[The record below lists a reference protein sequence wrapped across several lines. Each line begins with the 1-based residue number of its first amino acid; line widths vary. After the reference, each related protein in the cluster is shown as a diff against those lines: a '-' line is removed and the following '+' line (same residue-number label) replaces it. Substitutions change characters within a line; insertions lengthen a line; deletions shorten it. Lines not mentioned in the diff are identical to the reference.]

1 MSRDIATATG
11 SSAARAAAA
20 PRAVRRTAA
29 VLGFALL
36 TAIGARIAVP
46 LPGSPVPFTFEVVAV
61 LAAGFLLGPKLGAS
75 SQLAF
80 LAAGAAGLPVFA
92 AGGGLA
98 YLLGPTGGYLLAY
111 PVAAYVVGRI
121 AKGRG
126 LGGQTAGLLAGVLV
140 IYLGGV
146 AWLMPSLGPG
156 GAIAAGAAPFVLVD
170 LLKVFLVLLVGRRA
184 APRLSRLLA

>member
-1 MSRDIATATG
+1 MSRDITTATG
-11 SSAARAAAA
+11 SSASGAAAA
-20 PRAVRRTAA
+20 PRALRRAAA
-29 VLGFALL
+29 VLGFAVL

-61 LAAGFLLGPKLGAS
+61 LAAGFLLGPRLGAA
-75 SQLAF
+75 SQLTY

-111 PVAAYVVGRI
+111 PVAALVVGLI
-121 AKGRG
+121 ARDRG
-126 LGGQTAGLLAGVLV
+126 LGWQTVGLLAGVAL

-146 AWLMPSLGPG
+146 AWLTPALGAG
-156 GAIAAGAAPFVLVD
+156 RAIALGAAPFVLVD
-170 LLKVFLVLLVGRRA
+170 LLKVLLVLLAGRRM
-184 APRLSRLLA
+184 APGLSRLLA

>member
-1 MSRDIATATG
+1 MSRDIATAAG
-11 SSAARAAAA
+11 SWGTRAARV
-20 PRAVRRTAA
+20 PRSLRRAAA
-29 VLGFALL
+29 VLGFAVL
-36 TAIGARIAVP
+36 TAIGARMAVP

-61 LAAGFLLGPKLGAS
+61 LAAGFLLGPRLGAA
-75 SQLAF
+75 SQLSY

-111 PVAAYVVGRI
+111 PVAALVVGMV

-126 LGGQTAGLLAGVLV
+126 LGGQTTGLLLGVAA

-146 AWLMPSLGPG
+146 AWLAPSLGVG
-156 GAIAAGAAPFVLVD
+156 RALAVGAAPFVVVD
-170 LLKVFLVLLVGRRA
+170 LLKVLLVLLVGRRA
-184 APRLSRLLA
+184 TSGLSRLLA

>member
-1 MSRDIATATG
+1 MSRDITTATG
-11 SSAARAAAA
+11 ASAPRAAAA
-20 PRAVRRTAA
+20 PRTLRRAAA
-29 VLGFALL
+29 VLGFAVL

-61 LAAGFLLGPKLGAS
+61 LAAGFLLGPRLGAA
-75 SQLAF
+75 SQVTY

-111 PVAAYVVGRI
+111 PVAALLVGMV

-126 LGGQTAGLLAGVLV
+126 LGGQTAGLLLGVAV

-146 AWLMPSLGPG
+146 AWLAPSLGAG
-156 GAIAAGAAPFVLVD
+156 RALAVGAAPFVVVD
-170 LLKVFLVLLVGRRA
+170 LLKVLLVLLAGRRA
-184 APRLSRLLA
+184 TSGLSRLLA